1 MPESVTRFL
10 AGVASIRKFR
20 PVSVDRQVI
29 ARAIQVAQRA
39 PSASNHQ
46 PYSVIEVRSPKVR
59 KELLAAMAVQSF
71 CVAAPVMLVVCVD
84 WTRQDQVAR
93 KVTGSNAMTRDAKLV
108 LGISDASI
116 FAQHLAL
123 AMQASGLG
131 VCYVASPFTAL
142 EAVAEILQCPPA
154 SVMPLHIL
162 VAGVPDEQPAPR
174 PRYAVSAVHSVDRHS
189 VLESAEIDKYL
200 AISDESYQ
208 RENYGA
214 IAEDGCDSIYT
225 HYAVKYGRKA
235 LERTWLPLSND
246 IQKFF
251 KQDDL
256 DQPG

>member
-1 MPESVTRFL
+1 MSESVSSFL
-10 AGVASIRKFR
+10 SGVASVRKFK
-20 PVSVDRQVI
+20 SGLVDRHVI
-29 ARAIQVAQRA
+29 AQAIEIAQRA

-46 PYSVIEVRSPKVR
+46 PYRVIEVCSPQVR
-59 KELLAAMAVQSF
+59 NALLGAMAVQSF
-71 CVAAPVMLVVCVD
+71 CALAPVLLVVCVD

-93 KVTGSNAMTRDAKLV
+93 KVIGSNAMTRDAKLV

-142 EAVAEILQCPPA
+142 EKVAEILHCPLDG
-154 SVMPLHIL
+154 VMPLHIL
-162 VAGVPDEQPAPR
+162 VAGYPEEQPAPR
-174 PRYAVSAVHSVDRHS
+174 PRYPAAAVHDTDRYS
-189 VLESAEIDKYL
+189 PLGSAEIDKYL
-200 AISDESYQ
+200 AMSDESYQ

-225 HYAVKYGRKA
+225 HYAVKYGPRA
-235 LERTWLPLSND
+235 RERTWLPLSND
-246 IQKFF
+246 LQKFF

-256 DQPG
+256 DQPR